1 MPAGEM
7 GSCYASTGI
16 FPWNTDQMKITLD
29 VTTIIQNSLSIT
41 TI

>member
-16 FPWNTDQMKITLD
+16 LPWNTDKITLD